1 MYAFQLDAVNCS
13 PAPDGTMAFSTGV
26 FIKTVGVVA
35 VDVTVAEGSTGADI
49 SAAIRSAISDKAA
62 EFGIT
67 LPATNIVTNLY
78 TTG

>member
-1 MYAFQLDAVNCS
+1 MYAFQLDAVSCTPSN
-13 PAPDGTMAFSTGV
+13 DGMMHFSTGV
-26 FIKTVGVVA
+26 YISTVGVVA

-62 EFGIT
+62 EFGIIL
-67 LPATNIVTNLY
+67 LPPNIITNLY